1 MPSKYSEPWTR
12 NEVWNAVFSQE
23 EEEEEEETRHL
34 LPKP

>member
-12 NEVWNAVFSQE
+12 NEVWNAVFLQ
-23 EEEEEEETRHL
+23 EEEEETRHL

>member
-12 NEVWNAVFSQE
+12 NEVWNAVFLQ
-23 EEEEEEETRHL
+23 EEEEEETRHL